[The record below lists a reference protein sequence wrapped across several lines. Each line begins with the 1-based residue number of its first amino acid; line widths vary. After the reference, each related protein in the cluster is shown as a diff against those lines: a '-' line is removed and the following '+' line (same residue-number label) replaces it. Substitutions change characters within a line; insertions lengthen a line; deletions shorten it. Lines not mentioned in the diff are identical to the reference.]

1 MNSSDVTERSLFSL
15 SWPIFIDILLHFSTL
30 LINTY
35 MVSHVSTSYLAAMG
49 VGNQVFDL
57 FITIFNFISVGCSA
71 VIAQYLGAGNK
82 EKASQTIHISI
93 AFNFLLGFFSASIIL
108 FFGYKILSIMNT
120 PVHLLD
126 YGYDYLHILGFCLMP
141 EAVSIILA
149 VCLRV
154 YGKSK
159 PAMWVT
165 FIANVITIF
174 GNIIVLYGFF
184 GFPQYGLTGV
194 AWSTAIGRIVAII
207 LLFFFLFSTLKIQFI
222 PTLLFRWSK
231 CVLNKILYIGLP
243 SAGENLIWI
252 LHYMV
257 ASAFIGLMGEIPLA
271 AQTLYFQLSLFIM
284 LFSISI
290 SIGNEIMVGY
300 LVGAKRFENA
310 YQRGLKSLRWGF
322 FITIGIVFFFWLFR
336 FPLLGIITKDQNI
349 IKLLLPLFLL
359 SVFLEPA
366 RTVNI
371 IMVNSLRASGD
382 AFFPFFTALIFMW
395 SIAIPISYFLGL
407 KMEMGLLGI
416 WLGFL
421 CDEWLRG
428 LTNAWRWRS
437 KNWQKKRLNI

>member
-149 VCLRV
+149 GCLRV